1 MSGTGLDRKLRKRI
15 IGAIVLAAILVI
27 LVPEWLDGAGH
38 KSRYSQDVEIPD
50 KPEFKPIAGYME
62 SPDSESTIN
71 KRIKSE
77 ESSVHAWA
85 LQLGSFSKEANAEAM
100 RDKLRAK
107 GYASY
112 VDVLKKPNRT
122 TYRVRIGPELDKQQ
136 LEKIKIEL
144 SKKEK
149 MKGMLVQHP

>member
-1 MSGTGLDRKLRKRI
+1 MDRKLRKRI
-15 IGAIVLAAILVI
+15 IGAIVLAAFLVI

-38 KSRYSQDVEIPD
+38 KSRYSNNVEIPE
-50 KPEFKPIAGYME
+50 KPEFKPIADYME
-62 SPDSESTIN
+62 STDAVTTIN

-85 LQLGSFSKEANAEAM
+85 LQLGSFSKESNAEAM

-112 VDVLKKPNRT
+112 VDVLKKPDRSI
-122 TYRVRIGPELDKQQ
+122 YRVRIGPELDKKR
-136 LEKIKIEL
+136 LEHIKAEL
-144 SKKEK
+144 GKKEK

>member
-1 MSGTGLDRKLRKRI
+1 MDRKLRKRI

-38 KSRYSQDVEIPD
+38 NSRYNTNVEIPD
-50 KPEFKPIAGYME
+50 KPEFKPIASYME
-62 SPDSESTIN
+62 TTDSEATIN

-122 TYRVRIGPELDKQQ
+122 SYRVRIGPELDKQH

>member
-1 MSGTGLDRKLRKRI
+1 MDRKLRKRI
-15 IGAIVLAAILVI
+15 IGAIVLAAFLVI

-38 KSRYSQDVEIPD
+38 KSRYSNKVEIPD
-50 KPEFKPIAGYME
+50 KPEFKPIADYIE
-62 SPDSESTIN
+62 STDSAVTIN

-85 LQLGSFSKEANAEAM
+85 LQLGSFSRESNAEAM

-112 VDVLKKPNRT
+112 VDVLKKPDRT
-122 TYRVRIGPELDKQQ
+122 TYRVRIGPELDKKR
-136 LEKIKIEL
+136 LEQIKLEL
-144 SKKEK
+144 GKKEK

>member
-1 MSGTGLDRKLRKRI
+1 MDRKLRKRI

-38 KSRYSQDVEIPD
+38 KSRYSQNVEIPE
-50 KPEFKPIAGYME
+50 KPEFKPIAGFME
-62 SPDSESTIN
+62 APDSEATIN

-136 LEKIKIEL
+136 LEKIKDEL
-144 SKKEK
+144 GKKEK
-149 MKGMLVQHP
+149 MKGLLVHHP

>member
-1 MSGTGLDRKLRKRI
+1 MDRKLRKRI

-38 KSRYSQDVEIPD
+38 KSRYSQNVEIPE
-50 KPEFKPIAGYME
+50 KPEFKPIAGFME
-62 SPDSESTIN
+62 SPDSEATIN

-136 LEKIKIEL
+136 LEKIKDEL
-144 SKKEK
+144 GKKEK
-149 MKGMLVQHP
+149 MKGMLVHHP